1 MEQLTRDRAGDA
13 LAYAWHWH
21 RHQVRKGA
29 GPGEQPIPYMAHI
42 LGVAAIVT
50 EAGGDEDEVI
60 AALLHDVPEDH
71 GGQERLD
78 EIREQFGR
86 RVAPI
91 VEALSDHLG
100 PKGQKADWWDR
111 KRAYVAHVADA
122 DRSTQLVCAADKL
135 DNLRATLAD
144 HARIGER
151 VWSRFQT
158 GRDGQAWYYGAVC
171 TAIEAGPNADLRPV
185 AALREAIGRLPGPD
199 TRKG

>member
-1 MEQLTRDRAGDA
+1 MGRLTGSDLTSLFPFGGQGIRMNQLLRNLRAND
-13 LAYAWHWH
+13 
-21 RHQVRKGA
+21 
-29 GPGEQPIPYMAHI
+29 I
-42 LGVAAIVT
+42 LGETHHRIVASTRRVAGKAEILVREQFGDRVAAIV
-50 EAGGDEDEVI
+50 EG
-60 AALLHDVPEDH
+60 
-71 GGQERLD
+71 
-78 EIREQFGR
+78 
-86 RVAPI
+86 
-91 VEALSDHLG
+91 LSDHLG

-111 KRAYVAHVADA
+111 KRAYVAHVEGA

-185 AALREAIGRLPGPD
+185 AALREAIGRLAASGKSTD
-199 TRKG
+199 

>member
-1 MEQLTRDRAGDA
+1 VTRLSQA
-13 LAYAWHWH
+13 LAYAENVHAG
-21 RHQVRKGA
+21 VMRKGTD
-29 GPGEQPIPYMAHI
+29 IPYLAHVV
-42 LGVAAIVT
+42 GVSAIVMET
-50 EAGGDEDEVI
+50 GGSEDEAI
-60 AALLHDVPEDH
+60 AGLLHDTLEDGGDPERMR
-71 GGQERLD
+71 G
-78 EIREQFGR
+78 EIMEQFGP
-86 RVAPI
+86 RVLEI
-91 VEALSDHLG
+91 VEGLSDHLG

-111 KRAYVAHVADA
+111 KRAYVAHVEGA

-151 VWSRFQT
+151 VWGRFQT